1 MKLKFI
7 DQIDE
12 NWRFV
17 TTLEVILLQFVLN
30 QSQIEEKFIKKR

>member
-17 TTLEVILLQFVLN
+17 TTHEVILPQFVLN
-30 QSQIEEKFIKKR
+30 LSQVEEKFIKKR